1 MTPVTTA
8 FVARATAGGRLFAL
22 GMLLGPLATAAAC
35 AATAAVGPGVGIDLR
50 FPPGLPSQQ
59 ETSLALRIIASL
71 TVLALLPSILV
82 CLSTFLRIIIVLSML
97 RQAIGMT
104 WHPLLLSGEADPLF
118 HFVHGFAALSSD
130 RFDEAIAAFERGIAR
145 NTGNAPLN
153 DDMRM
158 VVENIRA
165 LAPGRHADAP
175 AEDAGDGPVAH
186 VLLSNYGHGQPG

>member
-1 MTPVTTA
+1 MNHLPDDLPVLVRKSVLA
-8 FVARATAGGRLFAL
+8 SDSGDSAEALRLLRAAV
-22 GMLLGPLATAAAC
+22 AAAPDS
-35 AATAAVGPGVGIDLR
+35 AISQFMLGAELAQSGAFEEAESAMSAAVLLAPDFPIAR
-50 FPPGLPSQQ
+50 FELGLLQF
-59 ETSLALRIIASL
+59 TSGRPAP
-71 TVLALLPSILV
+71 ALL
-82 CLSTFLRIIIVLSML
+82 
-97 RQAIGMT
+97 T
-104 WHPLLLSGEADPLF
+104 WQPLLLSGEADPLF